1 MSRKNKIPA
10 NAWHFSSTK
19 TDSTDFKNENFTE
32 KIKKKQG
39 RETMSFLKNIPKDLE
54 TDETIK

>member
-10 NAWHFSSTK
+10 NVGIFQAQKLIQQTLKMK
-19 TDSTDFKNENFTE
+19 TSPE

-39 RETMSFLKNIPKDLE
+39 RETMFFLKNIPKDLE

>member
-1 MSRKNKIPA
+1 MLGIFQAQKLIQQTLKM
-10 NAWHFSSTK
+10 K
-19 TDSTDFKNENFTE
+19 TSPE